1 MLTTQCIKA
10 TSSDRHGVSITDQSN
25 VCSTVCSDCQQRN
38 IKGPRYCPFVRRSHC
53 DQWFPTQKE
62 SNMEMLLFDDV
73 IMDWRIPWRHMYHI
87 TQYTHYITVINQTML
102 KRGRDVGI
110 PLVSLLS
117 LGSIPQDNNALC
129 KEQRDYHLAEC
140 GRWAPKV
147 TKGLTESFAGKTF
160 EVFTRFKPN
169 LVWPLGWSVD
179 GAHQLQSKK
188 MIHCKSHL
196 TV

>member
-1 MLTTQCIKA
+1 MKQIQPFQKHWLQITSIVVCRLKA

-38 IKGPRYCPFVRRSHC
+38 IKGPRYWTFVRRSHC

-62 SNMEMLLFDDV
+62 SNMENAS
-73 IMDWRIPWRHMYHI
+73 IWWRHNGLKNTTTAHVSYYAI
-87 TQYTHYITVINQTML
+87 YTLHYSN
-102 KRGRDVGI
+102 G
-110 PLVSLLS
+110 
-117 LGSIPQDNNALC
+117 
-129 KEQRDYHLAEC
+129 EQRDYHLAEG

-147 TKGLTESFAGKTF
+147 TNGLTESFAGKTF

-169 LVWPLGWSVD
+169 LVCPLGWGVD
-179 GAHQLQSKK
+179 DAHQLQLKK
-188 MIHCKSHL
+188 MTHCKSHL